1 MNEDSIFEGALKRS
15 DAAERA
21 AFLEHA
27 CGGDAGLR
35 ARVEHRLAA
44 VEQSGQTAMDVGLAD
59 VGSGETSDA
68 TSDPSLKA
76 FTSTGPREGP
86 GALIGPYKLMHA
98 IGVGGMGF
106 VYLAEQQ
113 YPVRRQVA
121 LKIIKQGMDS
131 ERVIARF
138 EAERQAL
145 AMMDHPNIA
154 KVFDANTTDSGRPY
168 FVMELVKGVPITRYC
183 DSNRL
188 TVRERL
194 ELFVPVCQAIQHA
207 HQKGIIHRDIKPS
220 NVLVA
225 IYDGKP
231 VPKVIDFGIAKA
243 TGQNLMDDT
252 MFTQVGA
259 VIGTLEYMSPEQA
272 EPSALDIDTRSDIYS
287 LGALLYELL
296 TGGTPLASAQL
307 REAAYLE
314 MLRKIKED
322 EPLSPSSRLKDSKET
337 LTITS
342 QQRKTDPDRLP
353 KLLQGDLD
361 WIVMRALE
369 KDRTRRYETA
379 SGFAQDIER
388 YLNGDPVDAGPPSAT
403 YRLRKLAS
411 KNRALLG
418 TAAAFAALLI
428 LGVVAST
435 WQAVRARRAQK
446 AATVERDR
454 ADSEAAT
461 SKAVT
466 DFLQNSLLSQAS
478 TQQQSGLDAK
488 PDPDV
493 KVRTLLDRAAAGISG
508 KFASQPLVE
517 AGIRSTIGS
526 TYRDLHMIPQAE
538 EQWQKSYDLSLRYR
552 GADDPETLTALGNLA
567 IVKEDQGNFAESVK
581 LRQQVLDGMTRGLG
595 PEDRRTALAMQ
606 GLGVSYLFQGEYPK
620 SEALLKKAYDIQM
633 RKLGPDNIETLD
645 TSDSLITLYRYMGR
659 FTEAEP
665 YAAKGLESY
674 KRVYGPDHP
683 FMLRE
688 LYAMAVIYLGEE
700 KFPQAEALLLQ
711 VRDGNTKLLGA
722 EHPNTLSTIQ
732 TLARAFRGEG
742 RNAEALALEE
752 QVYAAYLRVDGP
764 DHPDTIVA
772 ESDLAR
778 GYEEAG
784 DLAKAEQLFKDT
796 IVRQTRAL
804 GADHPDVLTEMA
816 NLAYLYET
824 HNQFAEALPI
834 EIQLKEIALKKY
846 GPEYRT
852 VLAATT
858 MIGKDYM
865 GLHQYAKAELPL
877 REALA
882 TYIKSK
888 PDDWRRYNLES
899 LVAADLMGEKK
910 YAEAEPLAVSGYE
923 GMKQRES
930 KLPMGAKPFLKED
943 GERAVELYQAWGKPQ
958 KAAEWRDK
966 LKDEAAVAPPAKSQ
980 GK

>member
-1 MNEDSIFEGALKRS
+1 MNEEWIFAAALEK
-15 DAAERA
+15 ANVAERA
-21 AFLEHA
+21 AFLDEA
-27 CGGDAGLR
+27 CGGDAALR
-35 ARVEHRLAA
+35 SRIEQKIAA
-44 VEQSGQTAMDVGLAD
+44 AEETGRAGIDS
-59 VGSGETSDA
+59 GSGETSDA
-68 TSDPSLKA
+68 TSDPA
-76 FTSTGPREGP
+76 FKGSSVAGSKEGP
-86 GALIGPYKLMHA
+86 GSLIGPYKLMHA
-98 IGVGGMGF
+98 IGAGGMGF

-113 YPVRRQVA
+113 FPVRRQVA
-121 LKIIKQGMDS
+121 LKIIKQGMDT

-220 NVLVA
+220 NVLVT

-243 TGQNLMDDT
+243 TGQSLTDET

-272 EPSALDIDTRSDIYS
+272 ESSTLDIDTRSDIYS

-296 TGGTPLASAQL
+296 TGVTPLASAKL

-314 MLRKIKED
+314 MLRKIRED
-322 EPLSPSSRLKDSKET
+322 EPLSPSNRLSQSKET
-337 LTITS
+337 LLTTS
-342 QQRKTDPDRLP
+342 EQRKTDPDRLP
-353 KLLQGDLD
+353 KQLQGELD

-388 YLNGDPVDAGPPSAT
+388 YLNGDPVEAGPPSAT
-403 YRLRKLAS
+403 YRLRKFAS
-411 KNRALLG
+411 KNKALIG
-418 TAAAFAALLI
+418 TIAAFAALLI
-428 LGVVAST
+428 LGVVVST
-435 WQAVRARRAQK
+435 WQAVRARRAQW

-478 TQQQSGLDAK
+478 AQQQGGLDAK

-526 TYRDLHMIPQAE
+526 TYRDLHLIPQAE
-538 EQWQKSYDLSLRYR
+538 EQWKKSYDLSLRYR

-567 IVKEDQGNFAESVK
+567 IIKEDQGNYTESTK
-581 LRQQVLDGMTRGLG
+581 LRQQVLDGMTRVLG
-595 PEDRRTALAMQ
+595 PQDRRTALAMQ

-620 SEALLKKAYDIQM
+620 SEALLKKAYEIQM
-633 RKLGPDNIETLD
+633 RTLGPDNIETLD

-659 FTEAEP
+659 FPDAEP

-674 KRVYGPDHP
+674 KRVYGPNHP

-688 LYAMAVIYLGEE
+688 LFAMAIIYVGEE

-732 TLARAFRGEG
+732 TLARAYDGEG
-742 RNAEALALEE
+742 RHAEALAMREK
-752 QVYAAYLRVDGP
+752 VYAAYARVDGA

-778 GYEEAG
+778 SYESAA
-784 DLAKAEQLFKDT
+784 DLRKAIELYKDA
-796 IVRQTRAL
+796 IARQTRVL
-804 GADHPDVLTEMA
+804 GADHPGTIADMS
-816 NLAYLYET
+816 NLAFLYET
-824 HNQFAEALPI
+824 RNRYAEALPI
-834 EIQLKEIALKKY
+834 EIQMKEIALKKF
-846 GPEYRT
+846 GPEHKTT
-852 VLAATT
+852 VAATT

-865 GLHQYAKAELPL
+865 GLHQYAKAEPPL

-882 TYIKSK
+882 VMIKTK

-899 LVAADLMGEKK
+899 LLGANLMGERK
-910 YAEAEPLAVSGYE
+910 YAQAEPLVLSGYQ
-923 GMKQRES
+923 GMKDRES
-930 KLPMGAKPFLKED
+930 KMPMGAKAFLKED
-943 GERAVELYQAWGKPQ
+943 ADRVVELYTAWGRPE
-958 KAAEWRDK
+958 KAAEWREK
-966 LKDEAAVAPPAKSQ
+966 LKSEAPAAAATQPTAAK
-980 GK
+980 